1 MPYLTRCAPDPEP
14 IDCRILTAA
23 LDLFV
28 ENGYHNVSIHEVQRC
43 ANVSI
48 GSIYKH
54 FGGKEGIANALYKHI
69 LGEIEIL
76 IDSIIKDNATALGQC
91 EGIVESMFRHT
102 ESHPNILAY
111 VFHAKHS
118 EFITEQLPICDAAPF
133 LKMRNIIQNGI
144 DNGEIVPANTWVV
157 TASLFGAMSR
167 LIQLRLDG
175 SIETPLT
182 EHTAEFIRL
191 MWSGVCANT
200 QALKTQA

>member
-1 MPYLTRCAPDPEP
+1 MPYLTKCAPDPEP

-28 ENGYHNVSIHEVQRC
+28 EYGYHNVSVHEIQRS

-54 FGGKEGIANALYKHI
+54 FGGKEGVANALYKQI
-69 LGEIEIL
+69 LSEIEIL
-76 IDSIIKDNATALGQC
+76 VDSVIKDNATALDQC
-91 EGIVESMFRHT
+91 EGIIEAMFQHT
-102 ESHPNILAY
+102 ETHPNILAY

-118 EFITEQLPICDAAPF
+118 EFITEHLPICDAAPF

-144 DNGEIVPANTWVV
+144 DNGEIVPANPWVV

-175 SIETPLT
+175 SIEAPLT
-182 EHTAEFIRL
+182 EHTTEFIRL
-191 MWSGVCANT
+191 MRNGVYANT
-200 QALKTQA
+200 GA

>member
-1 MPYLTRCAPDPEP
+1 MPYLTKSAPDPEP

-28 ENGYHNVSIHEVQRC
+28 ENGYHNVSIHEIQRC

-76 IDSIIKDNATALGQC
+76 VDSIIKDNATALSQC
-91 EGIVESMFRHT
+91 EGIVEAMFRHT
-102 ESHPNILAY
+102 ETHPNILAY

-157 TASLFGAMSR
+157 TACLFGAMSR

-175 SIETPLT
+175 SIEAPLT
-182 EHTAEFIRL
+182 EHTAEFFRL
-191 MWSGVCANT
+191 MRGGINANT
-200 QALKTQA
+200 QALEKQD